1 MHILIAYLARRLP
14 FYYGWVVL
22 GAAGSSMFVRNAAGS
37 LTFAVFVPLIADETG
52 WSRALIGGA
61 AAVGGLLA
69 TGASPPVGWAIDRF
83 GARLVLVLSLV
94 VLGISTIALAWL
106 SVHIAIFYAALAV
119 GRIMFS
125 SPLNV
130 GAATVVGRWFVRQR
144 GRATGLLFLSHS
156 GGMAAFPLVATWVS
170 AAYGWQTAWVVL
182 GVMVYVIAL
191 APAALLV
198 AQRPE
203 DAGLLPDGDRPAREA
218 SAPASGPASV
228 PASPPASGAGTDTG
242 TGVGTGTG
250 AEAVAGGSPGPAVS
264 ASSITTASSC
274 AEAAAGGSPGPAS
287 SSAGT
292 GTGTTAGG
300 RQSQGATPSSAG
312 SGPDSGPVSGDGE
325 EAQWTA
331 RQAMRTPALWV
342 LAVGTGFLFLLQSGT
357 NVYQAD
363 LLRSRGLDLE
373 LAQLSIAVNAAGTGL
388 GSILWGRAVELLRV
402 SHTYALAALVMTLG
416 LAVFIVAD
424 TALLGFLAA
433 GLFGVAVAGILVVP
447 PVAYANFFGRQS
459 LGTIRG
465 VTEPFT
471 SLGQAIGAVSSG
483 LVFHFAGGSYTGAFV
498 AYAALGALTA
508 GALLLARPPQRLPE

>member
-94 VLGISTIALAWL
+94 VLGMSTIALAWL
-106 SVHIAIFYAALAV
+106 SAHIAIFYAALAV

-203 DAGLLPDGDRPAREA
+203 DVGLLTDGDRPARRA
-218 SAPASGPASV
+218 SAPASGPASG
-228 PASPPASGAGTDTG
+228 ASIGA
-242 TGVGTGTG
+242 GVGTGT
-250 AEAVAGGSPGPAVS
+250 V
-264 ASSITTASSC
+264 
-274 AEAAAGGSPGPAS
+274 AAAGGSPGPAS
-287 SSAGT
+287 SSAG
-292 GTGTTAGG
+292 
-300 RQSQGATPSSAG
+300 
-312 SGPDSGPVSGDGE
+312 SGDGE
-325 EAQWTA
+325 EVQWTA

-416 LAVFIVAD
+416 LALFIVAD

-433 GLFGVAVAGILVVP
+433 GVFGVAVAGILVVP

-508 GALLLARPPQRLPE
+508 GALLLARPPRRLPE

>member
-1 MHILIAYLARRLP
+1 MILLPPCNCWKAQTHKGGAQSLMNILIAYLSRRLP

-22 GAAGSSMFVRNAAGS
+22 ATAGSSMFVRNAAGS
-37 LTFAVFVPLIADETG
+37 LTFAVFVPLIAEDTG

-94 VLGISTIALAWL
+94 IIGVSTMALAWL
-106 SVHIAIFYAALAV
+106 EVHLAVFYAAMAV

-144 GRATGLLFLSHS
+144 GRATGLLFFSHS
-156 GGMAAFPLVATWVS
+156 GGMAAFPLAATWVS
-170 AAYGWQTAWVVL
+170 AAYGWQTAWIVL
-182 GVMVYVIAL
+182 GVMVYAIAL

-203 DAGLLPDGDRPAREA
+203 DVGLLPDGDPP
-218 SAPASGPASV
+218 APAA
-228 PASPPASGAGTDTG
+228 DD
-242 TGVGTGTG
+242 
-250 AEAVAGGSPGPAVS
+250 GSITAA
-264 ASSITTASSC
+264 ASSPSVTA
-274 AEAAAGGSPGPAS
+274 APGAAADA
-287 SSAGT
+287 
-292 GTGTTAGG
+292 
-300 RQSQGATPSSAG
+300 
-312 SGPDSGPVSGDGE
+312 V
-325 EAQWTA
+325 QWTT
-331 RQAMRTPALWV
+331 RQALRTPALWV
-342 LAVGTGFLFLLQSGT
+342 LAIGTGFLFLLQSGT

-363 LLRSRGLDLE
+363 LLRSRGIELS
-373 LAQLSIAVNAAGTGL
+373 LAQLSIVVNAAGTGL
-388 GSILWGRAVELLRV
+388 GSILWGRVVELLRV
-402 SHTYALAALVMTLG
+402 SHTYAIVALVMALALG
-416 LAVFIVAD
+416 LFVIAD
-424 TALLGFLAA
+424 TVLLGFVAA

-471 SLGQAIGAVSSG
+471 SLGQAIGAVASG
-483 LVFHFAGGSYTGAFV
+483 LVYQLAGDDYTGAFV
-498 AYAALGALTA
+498 AYAIMGVGTA
-508 GALLLARPPQRLPE
+508 AALLLARPPAHPEQNK

>member
-1 MHILIAYLARRLP
+1 MLILITYLARRLP

-22 GAAGSSMFVRNAAGS
+22 GTAGSSMFVRNAAGS
-37 LTFAVFVPLIADETG
+37 LTFAVFVPLIADDTG

-106 SVHIAIFYAALAV
+106 SAHIAIFYAALAV

-156 GGMAAFPLVATWVS
+156 GGMAAFPLAATWVS

-203 DAGLLPDGDRPAREA
+203 DVGLLPDGDRPARGA
-218 SAPASGPASV
+218 SAPASRPVSGAAS
-228 PASPPASGAGTDTG
+228 SPASGAGTDTG
-242 TGVGTGTG
+242 T
-250 AEAVAGGSPGPAVS
+250 VS
-264 ASSITTASSC
+264 S
-274 AEAAAGGSPGPAS
+274 PAS
-287 SSAGT
+287 GAGT
-292 GTGTTAGG
+292 GTGTASSPASGAGTGTGTASSPASGAGTAAGG
-300 RQSQGATPSSAG
+300 RQNQVSTPSSAG
-312 SGPDSGPVSGDGE
+312 PAPADGA

-342 LAVGTGFLFLLQSGT
+342 LAIGTGFLFLLQSGT

-373 LAQLSIAVNAAGTGL
+373 LAQLSIVVNAAGTGL
-388 GSILWGRAVELLRV
+388 GSILWGRVVELLRV
-402 SHTYALAALVMTLG
+402 SYTYALAALVMTLG

-433 GLFGVAVAGILVVP
+433 GLFGIAVAGILVVP

-483 LVFHFAGGSYTGAFV
+483 LVYHFAGGSYTGAFV

-508 GALLLARPPQRLPE
+508 GALLLARPPGRLPE

>member
-83 GARLVLVLSLV
+83 GARLVLALSLV
-94 VLGISTIALAWL
+94 ALGMSTIALAWL

-203 DAGLLPDGDRPAREA
+203 DAGLLPDGDRPARGA
-218 SAPASGPASV
+218 SDTASGQVATPASV
-228 PASPPASGAGTDTG
+228 PASPPASGAGTGTG

-250 AEAVAGGSPGPAVS
+250 AEAVAGGSPGPA
-264 ASSITTASSC
+264 
-274 AEAAAGGSPGPAS
+274 S
-287 SSAGT
+287 SSAGL

-300 RQSQGATPSSAG
+300 RQSQGVTPSSAG
-312 SGPDSGPVSGDGE
+312 SGPGSRPVSGDGE

-465 VTEPFT
+465 ITEPFT